1 MAFHLRS
8 LSAKRYRVEGDLPA
22 VHDPAFAKRLFE
34 RRFQPLSAH
43 EERAV
48 GWVTADNC
56 LDTDLVRASFDRG
69 PAAVFALR
77 TDRRRVN
84 GRLLRARMDLELRGR
99 AKDAERDGEGARDA
113 AAGRKPAR
121 RRVGREERA
130 ELRRALTEELLRDT
144 SPTMEVHPVVWFP
157 RDRLVLFLALS
168 RPANESFRALFTDTF
183 DASLSALTPFHRAVE
198 LLDGRGAAEALAG
211 VSRTEFGRPPAAG
224 PPLRPAAAPLRP
236 VIASLPQ
243 EVRR

>member
-8 LSAKRYRVEGDLPA
+8 LSAKRYRVEGDVPA
-22 VHDPAFAKRLFE
+22 VHDPAFAKRLLE

-56 LDTDLVRASFDRG
+56 LDTDFTRASFDRG
-69 PAAVFALR
+69 PAAVFAMR

-99 AKDAERDGEGARDA
+99 AKDSERDAEGGG
-113 AAGRKPAR
+113 AGGKPGPSR

-130 ELRRALTEELLRDT
+130 EIRRALTEELLRGT
-144 SPTMEVHPVVWFP
+144 SPTMDVHPVVWFP
-157 RDRLVLFLALS
+157 RERLVLFLALS
-168 RPANESFRALFTDTF
+168 RPANEAVRALFADTF
-183 DASLSALTPFHRAVE
+183 DASLSALTPFHRAIE
-198 LLDGRGAAEALAG
+198 LLEGRGAAEALSG
-211 VSRTEFGRPPAAG
+211 VSRTEFGRPPTSRTVT
-224 PPLRPAAAPLRP
+224 PTITPMLRPA
-236 VIASLPQ
+236 IAVE